1 MIAYG
6 CSSLCL
12 LCHVLVVAF
21 EKLDI
26 IFLWILKNISKK
38 LEQLSV
44 SMLDQPQIS
53 RNVGKAGKVSDT
65 EIIGIILGEVMQ
77 LIMYDCFPV
86 IYD

>member
-12 LCHVLVVAF
+12 LYHVLVVAF

-44 SMLDQPQIS
+44 PMLDQP
-53 RNVGKAGKVSDT
+53 
-65 EIIGIILGEVMQ
+65 
-77 LIMYDCFPV
+77 
-86 IYD
+86 

>member
-12 LCHVLVVAF
+12 LFHVLVVAS

-44 SMLDQPQIS
+44 PMLDQP
-53 RNVGKAGKVSDT
+53 
-65 EIIGIILGEVMQ
+65 
-77 LIMYDCFPV
+77 
-86 IYD
+86 

>member
-1 MIAYG
+1 MLEVFTHKKKHKLGFHRDEFSFMIAYG

-44 SMLDQPQIS
+44 PMLDQP
-53 RNVGKAGKVSDT
+53 
-65 EIIGIILGEVMQ
+65 
-77 LIMYDCFPV
+77 
-86 IYD
+86 

>member
-12 LCHVLVVAF
+12 LYHVLVVAF

-53 RNVGKAGKVSDT
+53 RNVGKSWKSQWYRNNWHNLKGSSAVDNVRLLSCY
-65 EIIGIILGEVMQ
+65 L
-77 LIMYDCFPV
+77 
-86 IYD
+86 

>member
-1 MIAYG
+1 MSFFFFMIAYG

-44 SMLDQPQIS
+44 PMLDQP
-53 RNVGKAGKVSDT
+53 
-65 EIIGIILGEVMQ
+65 
-77 LIMYDCFPV
+77 
-86 IYD
+86 